1 MRIVCF
7 DLGGVIAEVRHKV
20 VEERLGITHDQYE
33 RAFFGHDLHDQM
45 SIGAVPAEEFVD
57 EAAKILR
64 MDHDAV
70 RAAWRDVVDVW
81 PAGRQLIG
89 DCLAAGLDVRVW
101 SNTDPIHLEKMAA
114 QLPPLRME
122 GVSFRVGAMK
132 PRREFFERNIALLDG
147 PAFFVDDRADNI
159 AMALELG
166 VKAQRV
172 DGPDEARAAIRAAG
186 IRL

>member
-7 DLGGVIAEVRHKV
+7 DLGGVIADVRHKV
-20 VEERLGITHDQYE
+20 VEERLGITRDQYE

-45 SIGAVPAEEFVD
+45 SIGAVPAEEFVST
-57 EAAKILR
+57 AATILGMETAR
-64 MDHDAV
+64 V
-70 RAAWRDVVDVW
+70 RDAWRDVVDVW

-114 QLPPLRME
+114 QLPPLRLDS
-122 GVSFRVGAMK
+122 VSFRVGAMK
-132 PRREFFERNIALLDG
+132 PQREFFEKNIALLGG
-147 PAFFVDDRADNI
+147 PAFFVDDRADNV

-166 VKAQRV
+166 VKSQRV

-186 IRL
+186 ISL